1 MGASPREGFALNF
14 QYRQFAGWLLRRR
27 SSAFVITICGI
38 FFGACNALRH
48 FCESP
53 SRDRGKRKKAQR
65 SGIKL

>member
-14 QYRQFAGWLLRRR
+14 QYPQFAGWLLRRR